1 MHKGLA
7 VPGWM
12 GLVPVSGA
20 LSGSG
25 TLAKQAPAC
34 GWMGRRIAGSGAKH
48 SWMGLILIL
57 LAGVCAQA
65 TAQERLHV
73 RGYLQATPVRIAADL
88 PEPFGS
94 STWMD
99 YRLQNRLNM
108 RWEASPTVTL
118 HAQMRT
124 RLFAG
129 DLVND
134 FPMYADGI
142 DTDNGLVDLSWLIVR
157 QDNWL
162 LHYIPD
168 RLYGEW
174 DHHNWNVRIGR
185 QRVNWGV
192 TMTTNPNDL
201 FNIYSF
207 YDFDYPERPGS
218 DAVRVQRFLGFGSR
232 LEVAVNPGR
241 SASETVAAALYA
253 FNVRGY
259 DMQVIGGYYRERF
272 TAGAGWAGNL
282 REAGFKGEVMFYG
295 PSEQSTVPS
304 NGPSPLHGAGVPGQV
319 GNVAHAQAGAAD
331 PFAAHRNSTQ
341 FIAALALDYM
351 FTNGLFLVTEVLY
364 NHAGGRE
371 QFSLLGEELSPDNP
385 SFSRYQ
391 LSAHA
396 SVAFHPLMN
405 GSLAAIAY
413 PDERAL
419 FVSPSLTWSVATD
432 LDLQVLAQLFAGA
445 EDSVFSDAGHVIMAS
460 LTWNF

>member
-1 MHKGLA
+1 MRERSA
-7 VPGWM
+7 EYGWM
-12 GLVPVSGA
+12 GMRRRNNPSHA
-20 LSGSG
+20 RN
-25 TLAKQAPAC
+25 TLHVGLAAC
-34 GWMGRRIAGSGAKH
+34 GWMGMTFLIMLTAGICSAA
-48 SWMGLILIL
+48 S
-57 LAGVCAQA
+57 
-65 TAQERLHV
+65 AQERLHV

-94 STWMD
+94 DSWMD
-99 YRLQNRLNM
+99 YRLQNRLNV
-108 RWEASPTVTL
+108 RWEATPSVTL

-129 DLVND
+129 DLVHD
-134 FPMYADGI
+134 FPTYADGI
-142 DTDNGLVDLSWLIVR
+142 DTDNGLVNLSWMVFR

-174 DHHNWNVRIGR
+174 DHHSWNVRIGR

-207 YDFDYPERPGS
+207 YEFDYPERPGS
-218 DAVRVQRFLGFGSR
+218 DAVRVQRFFGFGSR

-253 FNVRGY
+253 FNLQGY
-259 DMQVIGGYYRERF
+259 DVQLISGLYKERF

-282 REAGFKGEVMFYG
+282 REAGFKGEVMFYT
-295 PSEQSTVPS
+295 PAANTSEHPDDE
-304 NGPSPLHGAGVPGQV
+304 SPF
-319 GNVAHAQAGAAD
+319 QAGTAAGQIGD
-331 PFAAHRNSTQ
+331 HRNSTQ
-341 FIAALALDYM
+341 FIAAMSLDYM
-351 FTNGLFLVTEVLY
+351 FANGLFLVTELLY
-364 NHAGGRE
+364 NHAGGRDE
-371 QFSLLGEELSPDNP
+371 FSLLGEELTPDNP

-391 LSAHA
+391 FTAHG
-396 SVAFHPLMN
+396 SWSIHPLL
-405 GSLAAIAY
+405 GGALAAIVY

-419 FVSPSLTWSVATD
+419 FVSPSVTWSVATD
-432 LDLQVLAQLFAGA
+432 LDLQVLGQVFTGA
-445 EDSVFSDAGHVIMAS
+445 EDSAFSNAGHVIMAS